1 MSSTTS
7 PSPAPPSPDT
17 SSHGGAHPPFDPN
30 DDPYEGIDLREM
42 FARLARGL
50 AQTLGLAALGLA
62 IAAVIYL
69 VASPSTSATTSMR
82 ATFAFSGYGKGEYPD
97 HSKFQPDDLR
107 APDIIVE
114 ALKRQGLDTTGDFQS
129 KVRAALTIEG
139 IIPPNVIK
147 ERDRLRAAGQTPAVY
162 IPDEY
167 LVTLTL
173 PRNFPLSGRQ
183 RELLLNE
190 IVGGYLEKFQHT
202 YAEMPLAFGNAF
214 ETLRNADYS
223 EYELILT
230 EEIQNISDFLR
241 QQLNVGKDET
251 SGGKDETSASNLSNP
266 SRTFRSRT
274 TNLSFSDLLEQ
285 TRLFAQ
291 IRLNETLGL
300 IYQNGLSRNRAT
312 AMVKMDYY
320 LRTLEDQEQK
330 AIAEEKVV
338 DDLLAKSQE
347 RSQNYVLGIKS
358 QAAQQ
363 RSEAP
368 ILDQGLVDSL
378 LANDAYNFLVRKAL
392 DAGLAVKRIQ
402 ADKAQLL
409 ERRKNMEAFLKS
421 TGEDQSA
428 IIAEVQKSLADVE
441 ISYKELISN
450 IRKTHADF
458 AKQQFADAIRVS
470 MQPITGSKYKP
481 LAVAGIIG
489 GFLGLALGMGLSL
502 LGIYVGGAKRREQG
516 T

>member
-1 MSSTTS
+1 MTS
-7 PSPAPPSPDT
+7 APTPSPDT
-17 SSHGGAHPPFDPN
+17 PSHDKSHHPVDHTQGRPVDT
-30 DDPYEGIDLREM
+30 DYDPYEGIDLHEL
-42 FARLARGL
+42 FTRLTRGL
-50 AQTLGLAALGLA
+50 APTLGLAVLGLA

-69 VASPSTSATTSMR
+69 SASPFTFATTSMR
-82 ATFAFSGYGKGEYPD
+82 VAFAFSGYGKGEYPD
-97 HSKFQPDDLR
+97 RSKFQPDDMR
-107 APDIIVE
+107 APDIIAE
-114 ALKRQGLDTTGDFQS
+114 ALKRQEVDATEDFQS
-129 KVRAALTIEG
+129 RVRAGLTIEG
-139 IIPPNVIK
+139 LIPPNVIK
-147 ERDRLRAAGQTPAVY
+147 ERDRLRAAGQTPATF

-167 LVTLTL
+167 LITLTL
-173 PRNFPLSGRQ
+173 PRKFPLSGRQ

-190 IVGGYLEKFQHT
+190 IVSIYQEKFQHT
-202 YAEMPLAFGNAF
+202 YAETPLAFGNAF

-230 EEIQNISDFLR
+230 EEIESISDFLR
-241 QQLNVGKDET
+241 QQLNVSKDEP
-251 SGGKDETSASNLSNP
+251 SEKSANNSNP
-266 SRTFRSRT
+266 SRSFRSRT

-330 AIAEEKVV
+330 AIEEEKVV

-363 RSEAP
+363 RPESP
-368 ILDQGLVDSL
+368 ILDQGLIDSL

-409 ERRKNMEAFLKS
+409 ERRKNMETFLKS

-428 IIAEVQKSLADVE
+428 IIAQVQKSLSDLE
-441 ISYKELISN
+441 TSYKVLISN
-450 IRKTHADF
+450 IRMTHADF
-458 AKQQFADAIRVS
+458 AKQQFADAVRIS
-470 MQPITGSKYKP
+470 MQPVTGSKYKP

-489 GFLGLALGMGLSL
+489 GFIGLALGLGLSL
-502 LGIYVGGAKRREQG
+502 LGVYVGRR
-516 T
+516 

>member
-1 MSSTTS
+1 MTSTPTPSSNT
-7 PSPAPPSPDT
+7 PSHNESHHPVDNPQGRPVDT
-17 SSHGGAHPPFDPN
+17 DY
-30 DDPYEGIDLREM
+30 DPYEGIDLREV
-42 FARLARGL
+42 FARLGRGL

-69 VASPSTSATTSMR
+69 AASPFTSATTSMR
-82 ATFAFSGYGKGEYPD
+82 VAFAFNGYGKGEYPD
-97 HSKFQPDDLR
+97 HSKFQPDDVR
-107 APDIIVE
+107 APDVVVE
-114 ALKRQGLDTTGDFQS
+114 ALKRQGLDTTGDFQG

-139 IIPPNVIK
+139 LIPPNVIK
-147 ERDRLRAAGQTPAVY
+147 ERDRLRAAGQTPAAY

-173 PRNFPLSGRQ
+173 PREFPLTGRQ

-190 IVGGYLEKFQHT
+190 IVSVYQEKFQHT
-202 YAEMPLAFGNAF
+202 YAEAPLAFGNAF
-214 ETLRNADYS
+214 ETLRAADYP

-230 EEIQNISDFLR
+230 EEIQNITDFLR
-241 QQLNVGKDET
+241 QQMNVDRDET
-251 SGGKDETSASNLSNP
+251 STSNANP
-266 SRTFRSRT
+266 ARTFRSRT

-291 IRLNETLGL
+291 IRLNEALGL

-330 AIAEEKVV
+330 AIEEEKVV

-363 RSEAP
+363 RPESP
-368 ILDQGLVDSL
+368 ILDQGLIDSL
-378 LANDAYNFLVRKAL
+378 LANDAYNFLVHRAL

-409 ERRKNMEAFLKS
+409 ERRKNMETFLKS

-428 IIAEVQKSLADVE
+428 IIAQVQKALSDLE
-441 ISYKELISN
+441 TSYKELISN
-450 IRKTHADF
+450 IRRTHADF
-458 AKQQFADAIRVS
+458 AKQQFADAIRIS

-481 LAVAGIIG
+481 LAVAGAIG
-489 GFLGLALGMGLSL
+489 GFIGLALGMGLSL
-502 LGIYVGGAKRREQG
+502 VGVFLGGRKG
-516 T
+516 